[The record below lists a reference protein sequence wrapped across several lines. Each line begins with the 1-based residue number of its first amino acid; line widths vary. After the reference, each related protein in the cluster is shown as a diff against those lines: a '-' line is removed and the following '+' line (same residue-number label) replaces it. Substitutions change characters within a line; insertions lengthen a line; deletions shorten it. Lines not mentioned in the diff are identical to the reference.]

1 MRHFQMSR
9 KRARAAHHALCLV
22 NSFVL
27 DCLRLIFE
35 LLDMYIRAAF
45 PDVAQ
50 ARSRRVYHAL
60 SLVNTSALDYL

>member
-50 ARSRRVYHAL
+50 ARSRRV
-60 SLVNTSALDYL
+60 

>member
-1 MRHFQMSR
+1 MSR

-22 NSFVL
+22 KCFVL
-27 DCLRLIFE
+27 DGLWLIFE
-35 LLDMYIRAAF
+35 LLDEYIRAAS

-60 SLVNTSALDYL
+60 C